1 MIIYISDVWYRIYD
15 MFICSLFFGMSITI
29 LCHRV
34 AQVKLGQQEED
45 PRWKQCVMY
54 TAHVFKFG
62 LSKEF
67 VRRAFTE
74 EDKTNV
80 S

>member
-1 MIIYISDVWYRIYD
+1 MSDVWYRIYD
-15 MFICSLFFGMSITI
+15 MFICSLF

-80 S
+80 N